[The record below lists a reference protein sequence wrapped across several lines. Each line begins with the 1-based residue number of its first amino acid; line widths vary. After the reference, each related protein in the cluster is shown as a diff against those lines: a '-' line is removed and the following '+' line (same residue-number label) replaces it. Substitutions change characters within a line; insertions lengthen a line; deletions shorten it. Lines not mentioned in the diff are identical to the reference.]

1 MEKTINQ
8 LKREFQIIATEHR
21 QINDFFFGDFLDA
34 VSRDAVQYPIM
45 IVTLQPG
52 TIGDNFVGVN
62 CIISIADK
70 YNLQEYRQ
78 IDEIHSDC
86 LSICKDIHVTFKQWR
101 FEEFLDIQGTL
112 STTPF
117 INRSHDV
124 TAGWT
129 MNMALNIYDY
139 ENWCEIPYDNYDFE
153 NN

>member
-1 MEKTINQ
+1 
-8 LKREFQIIATEHR
+8 
-21 QINDFFFGDFLDA
+21 
-34 VSRDAVQYPIM
+34 M

-52 TIGDNFVGVN
+52 TIGDFFVGVN

-70 YNLQEYRQ
+70 YNIQEYRQ

-86 LSICKDIHVTFKQWR
+86 LSICKDIHTTFKQWR
-101 FEEFLDIQGTL
+101 FEEFLDVEGTIA
-112 STTPF
+112 TTPF

-129 MNMALNIYDY
+129 MNMSVNIYDE
-139 ENWCEIPYDNYDFE
+139 ENWCQIPFDNYDFE